1 MTKKSATVALLA
13 ISTLTLVACSLV
25 TTISP
30 RDMTLTAI
38 GETHVRM
45 HLYLQEHR
53 QCPETLSQLPQREGY
68 MNRTTDGWDRPL
80 IYSVD
85 DDGVITLSS
94 LGRDGVAGGTDDD
107 RDITRRFRTR
117 NDDGTLN
124 IDDELWTVT
133 SEIHDEP

>member
-1 MTKKSATVALLA
+1 MTKKAATVAPLA

-45 HLYLQEHR
+45 HLYLLEHR
-53 QCPETLSQLPQREGY
+53 QCPETLSQLPQRDGY

-85 DDGVITLSS
+85 DGGIITLSS
-94 LGRDGVAGGTDDD
+94 LGRDGVAGGTGDDQD
-107 RDITRRFRTR
+107 TTRRYRTR

-124 IDDELWTVT
+124 IDNELWTVT
-133 SEIHDEP
+133 SEIHE